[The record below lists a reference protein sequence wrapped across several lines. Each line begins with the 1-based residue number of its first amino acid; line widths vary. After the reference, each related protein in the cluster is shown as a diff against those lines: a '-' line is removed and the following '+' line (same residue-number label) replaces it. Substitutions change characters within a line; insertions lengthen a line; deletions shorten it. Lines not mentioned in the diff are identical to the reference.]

1 MPDDSFVRH
10 TGFNSFVWQQQPL
23 FTINKK
29 FLDFGL
35 DFLLGITPQLR
46 VSQQPI
52 IIGFLWLTS
61 FLINCPFTWFHVYI
75 LAVQ

>member
-35 DFLLGITPQLR
+35 DFLLGITPQL
-46 VSQQPI
+46 SIPAA
-52 IIGFLWLTS
+52 
-61 FLINCPFTWFHVYI
+61 NYYWFPLVNQ
-75 LAVQ
+75 LFN